1 MNRAAIGFTDSILPA
16 VNRTNDIGDSISELR
31 RYELALFLGQALY
44 QDIAVKAGN
53 HHMPRPC
60 CDSAADD
67 QMVTVEDACPSHAV
81 TANGH
86 HVGVR
91 CLQIQQRIERE
102 LVFHVVQRRAGKA
115 GWNVCVEAG

>member
-1 MNRAAIGFTDSILPA
+1 MSEVVPQAVSDDAPDRQLIVFQDIARRVGRVLRAQD
-16 VNRTNDIGDSISELR
+16 
-31 RYELALFLGQALY
+31 ELALFLGQALY

-81 TANGH
+81 TANRY
-86 HVGVR
+86 HVCMR
-91 CLQIQQRIERE
+91 CLQESHSR
-102 LVFHVVQRRAGKA
+102 
-115 GWNVCVEAG
+115 